1 MFFLTTEIEE
11 EVKKYFYSVLCY
23 SKLYKSNGFDCS
35 CKDKH
40 TTKYKLIIK
49 STEESYM
56 YPFKKTITIKKFKYL
71 IIQLFN
77 FI

>member
-1 MFFLTTEIEE
+1 MDNYVFFNTEIEE
-11 EVKKYFYSVLCY
+11 EKKYFYSVLCY
-23 SKLYKSNGFDCS
+23 SKLNKSNGFNCS

-56 YPFKKTITIKKFKYL
+56 YPFKKTITLVNEKI
-71 IIQLFN
+71 
-77 FI
+77 

>member
-23 SKLYKSNGFDCS
+23 SKLNKSNGFDCS

-56 YPFKKTITIKKFKYL
+56 
-71 IIQLFN
+71 
-77 FI
+77 